1 MRNLKYAILGLLLQ
15 KPMWGY
21 DIMKAFSETLDEF
34 WHAKH
39 SQIYTELRKLLE
51 EGLVRYDIE
60 KSGEL
65 LEKKVYTLT
74 EDGRNDF
81 MEWLVEETPL
91 QPVPKDVFRLKLY
104 FSQFLDLASRL
115 DMLRAQKALHAQRL
129 LHLSA
134 KYEQYGG
141 PPTPADGRLGD
152 YMVLEYAVMRERT
165 AIRWLENCIARLSD
179 GEQQPAAGDQKHEH
193 Q

>member
-21 DIMKAFSETLDEF
+21 DIMKLFIETFDEF
-34 WHAKH
+34 WHPKH
-39 SQIYTELRKLLE
+39 SQIYTELKKLLE
-51 EGLVRYDIE
+51 EGLVQYDIE

-74 EDGRNDF
+74 VKGREDF
-81 MEWLVEETPL
+81 MEWLAGETPL
-91 QPVPKDVFRLKLY
+91 SPAPKDVFRLKLY
-104 FSQFLDLASRL
+104 FSQYLDIPTRLA
-115 DMLRAQKALHAQRL
+115 MLKEQKALHTERL
-129 LHLSA
+129 FHLSA

-141 PPTPADGRLGD
+141 APAPGGSRLGD

-165 AIRWLENCIARLSD
+165 AIKWLERCMGHLSD
-179 GEQQPAAGDQKHEH
+179 GEP
-193 Q
+193 